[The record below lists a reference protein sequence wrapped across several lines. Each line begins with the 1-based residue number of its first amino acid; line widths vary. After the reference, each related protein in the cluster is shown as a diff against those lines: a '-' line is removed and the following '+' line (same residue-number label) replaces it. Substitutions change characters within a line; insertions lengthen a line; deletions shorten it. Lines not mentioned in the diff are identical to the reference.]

1 MIGRIVSHYKIES
14 LIGAGGMGVVYRAID
29 TRLNRPV
36 AIKFIKPEL
45 TSNPDRVRRFFQ
57 EARSAAA
64 VNHHAIAQIYD
75 VGEFE
80 GMTCI
85 VMEYVKGQTVT
96 ELIMKQELDLLGS
109 IEIAQQVAE
118 GLGVAHKANIVHR
131 DIKSDNIMVTADGY
145 AKILDFGLAKLLDQP
160 MDTTDL
166 KTPVDFTQTETLMK
180 TIAGAIV
187 GTTAYMSPEQARG
200 RPVSQAS
207 DVFSLGIVIYEMVT
221 GDLPFK
227 GNTPIDTMHAI
238 VFDEVQPVTAL
249 RKNLP
254 SELQR
259 ILNTCLRKNPK
270 ARYTDASQLAGDLE
284 RLKREIESG
293 VQPSSFRHL
302 GLKGIMDRLKIT
314 LPFGIPGVVLAAV
327 VVILALLIIFSRINL
342 AVLISQSIWVIVL
355 GFLVYRHIRNRKAR
369 LLKRFVDKVSKFPDV
384 KAVITRE
391 DRVTVVIEKAQAS
404 IYIHVNSL
412 IEEVNKKRYFGKPV
426 TVAIRDDL
434 TNEEFQRMVREP
446 GVSYIKEDILL
457 EAPQKLSY
465 TKPASKE

>member
-14 LIGAGGMGVVYRAID
+14 LIGSGGMGVVYRAID
-29 TRLNRPV
+29 TRLNRPI
-36 AIKFIKPEL
+36 AIKFIKPEF
-45 TSNPDRVRRFFQ
+45 TANPDRVRRFFQ

-75 VGEFE
+75 VGEFD
-80 GMTCI
+80 GMTYI
-85 VMEYVKGQTVT
+85 VMEYVQGQTVH

-109 IEIAQQVAE
+109 IEIALQVAE

-131 DIKSDNIMVTADGY
+131 DIKSDNIMVTRDGY

-160 MDTTDL
+160 MDTTEI
-166 KTPVDFTQTETLMK
+166 KTPGDFTQTETMMK

-187 GTTAYMSPEQARG
+187 GTTAYMNPEQARG

-221 GDLPFK
+221 GHLPFK

-254 SELQR
+254 PELQR
-259 ILNTCLRKNPK
+259 ILNSCLRKNPK
-270 ARYTDASQLAGDLE
+270 GRYPDANHLAEDLK

-293 VQPSSFRHL
+293 VQTSSFRRL
-302 GLKGIMDRLKIT
+302 GLKGIIDRLKT
-314 LPFGIPGVVLAAV
+314 AMPFGLPGVALAAV
-327 VVILALLIIFSRINL
+327 VLILVFLLIFSRINL
-342 AVLISQSIWVIVL
+342 TVLISQSIWIVLL
-355 GFLVYRHIRNRKAR
+355 GFLVYRRIRNRKAR
-369 LLKRFVDKVSKFPDV
+369 MLNRLVAKVSKFPNV
-384 KAVITRE
+384 KAVIIRE
-391 DRVTVVIEKAQAS
+391 DRVTVVVEKAQAS

-412 IEEVNKKRYFGKPV
+412 IEEVNKKLYFGKPV
-426 TVAIRDDL
+426 TAAIRDDL
-434 TNEEFQRMVREP
+434 TGEEFQRMIREP
-446 GVSYIKEDILL
+446 GVSYISEDVVL
-457 EAPQKLSY
+457 EAPR
-465 TKPASKE
+465 KPS